1 MIDSLVSW
9 FVIAFLAIVVGIK
22 VFIVYVNA
30 HSKPTEPTME
40 KDEDLIFF

>member
-9 FVIAFLAIVVGIK
+9 FVIAFLAIVVSIK
-22 VFIVYVNA
+22 VFMVYVNT
-30 HSKPTEPTME
+30 HSKPAEPTME